1 MTLPMSEQ
9 REMLGNEDS
18 AELGLDCS
26 GLHRTVERTEHTC
39 CPILTQQDS
48 CRASTPSSSTGHPP
62 CSVMEDSV
70 R

>member
-1 MTLPMSEQ
+1 MTLPTSEQ
-9 REMLGNEDS
+9 TEMLGNEDS

-26 GLHRTVERTEHTC
+26 GLHRTVERTEHSC
-39 CPILTQQDS
+39 CPITQQDS

-62 CSVMEDSV
+62 GSVMEDSV